1 MKKKRF
7 KLSSFQLISFGFL
20 AVIFLGTCLLM
31 LPFAST
37 DEGCASFADSLFTAT
52 SAVCVTG
59 LIVQD
64 TATYWTAFGQAVILV
79 LIQIGGLG
87 VITMALL
94 LSLITGKKIGLL
106 QRNTMKE
113 SISAPNVGGI
123 VRMTGFILKTTA
135 VIEIT
140 GALIMM
146 PVFCSELGV
155 KGIWYSIFHSVS
167 CFCNAGFDLMGYKE
181 KFSSVTSF
189 YDNSVINIVLM
200 LLIVVGGI
208 GFTVWNDV
216 KTQGIH
222 FKRYRLQSKL
232 VFTVTAVLILIPS
245 LYYFFFEFTPE
256 RWTELTLKDRVLV
269 SLFQAITPRT
279 AGFNTVDLSKMSGAS
294 QALMIV
300 LMLIGGSSGSTA
312 GGLKVTT
319 VAVLFCSL
327 VSVLKRRESTEAFG
341 RRIPNDRVKYAGV
354 LLVMYITLFF
364 VSGMIISQVDAL
376 PISSALFETSSAVGT
391 VGLTLGITTQLSLIS
406 RAILVVLMFIGRV
419 GGITVIYA
427 TLSVIKNQI
436 SQLPQEN
443 LTVG

>member
-1 MKKKRF
+1 
-7 KLSSFQLISFGFL
+7 
-20 AVIFLGTCLLM
+20 M

-37 DEGCASFADSLFTAT
+37 GEGSASFTDSLFTAT

-59 LIVQD
+59 LVVQD

-79 LIQIGGLG
+79 MIQIGGLG

-94 LSLITGKKIGLL
+94 LSLITGKKIGLN
-106 QRNTMKE
+106 QRSTMKE

-123 VRMTGFILKTTA
+123 VRMTGFIIKVT
-135 VIEIT
+135 VIIEIT
-140 GALIMM
+140 GAIIMM

-155 KGIWYSIFHSVS
+155 KGVWYAFFHSIS

-181 KFSSVTSF
+181 NFSSVTSF
-189 YDNSVINIVLM
+189 YDNPVINIVLM
-200 LLIVVGGI
+200 VLIVVGGL
-208 GFTVWNDV
+208 GFLVWSDI
-216 KTQGIH
+216 KTHGIH
-222 FKRYRLQSKL
+222 IKRYRLQSKL
-232 VFTVTAVLILIPS
+232 VFAVTAVLIVIPA

-256 RWTELTLKDRVLV
+256 RWREFTLKDRIFV
-269 SLFQAITPRT
+269 SLFQTITPRT

-319 VAVLFCSL
+319 VAVLFCSF
-327 VSVLKRRESTEAFG
+327 VSVLKRRENTEAFG
-341 RRIPNDRVKYAGV
+341 RRIPNERIRYAGV

-364 VSGMIISQVDAL
+364 VSGMIISQVDSL
-376 PISSALFETSSAVGT
+376 PISVALFETASAVGT
-391 VGLTLGITTQLSLIS
+391 VGLTLGVTPSLSLIS
-406 RAILVVLMFIGRV
+406 RTILILLMFIGRV

-427 TLSVIKNQI
+427 TLSSRKNQI
-436 SQLPQEN
+436 AQLPQEN
-443 LTVG
+443 VTVG